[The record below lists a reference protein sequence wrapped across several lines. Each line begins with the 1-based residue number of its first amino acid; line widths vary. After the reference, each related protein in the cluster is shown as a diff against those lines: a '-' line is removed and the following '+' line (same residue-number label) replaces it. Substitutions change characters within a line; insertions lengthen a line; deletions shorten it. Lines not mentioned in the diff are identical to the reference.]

1 MVCVR
6 IRQCDGN
13 GNDRRRLKRRVVDPD
28 LDSHGYAFIPPGS
41 GSEEK
46 LEDKNRKKARTLVE
60 IEILFLKVK

>member
-1 MVCVR
+1 M
-6 IRQCDGN
+6 
-13 GNDRRRLKRRVVDPD
+13 DPD

-60 IEILFLKVK
+60 IEILFLKVKQIWTSFLVFYTFELSFFFNSS